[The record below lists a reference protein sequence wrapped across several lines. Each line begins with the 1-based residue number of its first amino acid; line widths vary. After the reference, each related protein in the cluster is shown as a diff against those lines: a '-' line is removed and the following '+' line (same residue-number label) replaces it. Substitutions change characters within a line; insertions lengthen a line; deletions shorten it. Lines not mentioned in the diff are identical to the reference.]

1 MAEALA
7 ERERA
12 AARNEAAALAAV
24 QANRDALARRR
35 SELEARWADE
45 AEKQLWWLQ
54 AEGRLSMLT
63 RTDLV

>member
-45 AEKQLWWLQ
+45 AEKQLWWL
-54 AEGRLSMLT
+54 GGVR
-63 RTDLV
+63 